1 MKHPRSE
8 NIKGRP
14 LTPTKYRNEEESQN
28 PWKRCTSVRSPYM
41 PELLC
46 LKTEFRDGRESYS
59 EAFDLDDPTLMD
71 CYTRYDTNSYLDD
84 RPLIP
89 IQQREVRFTL
99 KASRK
104 RQSTSLQKVI
114 CPHYLLKVSRALNTN
129 N

>member
-1 MKHPRSE
+1 MKRPRSK

-41 PELLC
+41 PELLS
-46 LKTEFRDGRESYS
+46 LKTEFRDLTESYS

-71 CYTRYDTNSYLDD
+71 RYTRYDTDSHLGD
-84 RPLIP
+84 RSPIP

-99 KASRK
+99 NANRK
-104 RQSTSLQKVI
+104 RQSTSLQSVV
-114 CPHYLLKVSRALNTN
+114 CPHYLLKVSWTLNTN
-129 N
+129 D